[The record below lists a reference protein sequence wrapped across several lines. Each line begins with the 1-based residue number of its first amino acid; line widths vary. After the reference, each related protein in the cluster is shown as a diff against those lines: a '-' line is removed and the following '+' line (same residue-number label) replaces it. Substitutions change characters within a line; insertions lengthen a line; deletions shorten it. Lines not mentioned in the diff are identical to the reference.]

1 MRIAPK
7 VVAAHGRADVEVSQ
21 RQCLV
26 GEWKRRFELGGGGFV
41 QEGVRWERCVSE
53 SLALPYILPGRSARM
68 QQT

>member
-26 GEWKRRFELGGGGFV
+26 GEWKRRFECGGGF
-41 QEGVRWERCVSE
+41 
-53 SLALPYILPGRSARM
+53 
-68 QQT
+68 